1 MPGKESEGMDT
12 IRAAVGYYPH
22 TASLHGTATA
32 LGDQTE
38 LVVESLSS
46 AGAFAQLLGEL
57 RYDVFEIPIVSFLVA
72 QQQGIPVVAAPLF
85 VTRRF
90 HQSRLVL
97 NRSTG
102 VSDPGDLAGRNAGI
116 RYHGFTDGTWA
127 RGILSHDFGLD
138 PGQVTWVTAAP
149 ETVVGAPLPPNV
161 RPSLGASLDDLLR
174 EGELSA
180 LILEAGRTVEGP
192 GIEPIFADAAA
203 AEEAWFHATGV
214 VPINHLIAIQQ
225 RVLEEHPHLVEQLF
239 DVFSKAKRQAIMN
252 LPRSPEAGSEEANL
266 VRLRTF
272 LGDDPMPYGL
282 DVNRAPLEM
291 IFQLALD
298 QQVITTPVD
307 LATVFATPVV

>member
-1 MPGKESEGMDT
+1 MDT
-12 IRAAVGYYPH
+12 IRAAVGDYPH
-22 TASLHGTATA
+22 TASLHGSAIA

-38 LVVESLSS
+38 LVIEPLGS
-46 AGAFAQLLGEL
+46 AGGFGQLLGEL
-57 RYDVFEIPIVSFLVA
+57 RYDVFEVPIVSFLVA

-102 VSDPGDLAGRNAGI
+102 VNAPGDLAGRNAGI

-174 EGELSA
+174 DGELSA
-180 LILEAGRTVEGP
+180 LVLEAGRTVEGP
-192 GIEPIFADAAA
+192 GIEPIFADTAA

-239 DVFSKAKRQAIMN
+239 DVFSKAKREAIMN
-252 LPRSPEAGSEEANL
+252 LPRSPAAGSEEANL
-266 VRLRTF
+266 VRLQTF

-282 DVNRAPLEM
+282 EDNAAPLEM
-291 IFQLALD
+291 IFKLALD
-298 QQVITTPVD
+298 QQVITSPVD
-307 LATVFATPVV
+307 LATVFATPVA